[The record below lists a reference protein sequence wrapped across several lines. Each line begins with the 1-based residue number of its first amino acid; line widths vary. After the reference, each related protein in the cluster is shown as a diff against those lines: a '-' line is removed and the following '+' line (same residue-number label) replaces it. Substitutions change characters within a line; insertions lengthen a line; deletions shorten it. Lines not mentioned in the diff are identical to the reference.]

1 MDEVTLIM
9 DTNVNTNG
17 MNHLDNNANTA
28 VQLNSINMAAQPE
41 HVNINLV
48 SMDKT
53 QMNELVQQGDL
64 TDNQN
69 KMTDGLNQ

>member
-9 DTNVNTNG
+9 DTNVSTNG
-17 MNHLDNNANTA
+17 MNHLDTNANTA

-48 SMDKT
+48 NMDKT
-53 QMNELVQQGDL
+53 HMNELVQQGDL
-64 TDNQN
+64 ADNQN

>member
-1 MDEVTLIM
+1 M
-9 DTNVNTNG
+9 DTNVSTNG
-17 MNHLDNNANTA
+17 MNHLDTNANTA

-48 SMDKT
+48 NMDKT
-53 QMNELVQQGDL
+53 HMNELVQQGDL
-64 TDNQN
+64 ADNQN